1 MKDLNLKDINL
12 TAEEKAT
19 LLLRKL
25 YQEKGFKKFNMAR
38 FEEYGFYASN
48 RDFLTGDKVLTF
60 TDLDGRLLAL
70 KPDITLSIIKYT
82 KGSEEEKLYYVE
94 NVYREDKGSNNF
106 TEVSQVGLEYIGNI
120 GAPEISEVLDMAAI
134 SLELIDDVGTKLK
147 LAFEWNMHGGV
158 GIDLVAMSVNDVL
171 YKVIQIICTLQ

>member
-60 TDLDGRLLAL
+60 TDLDGRLLVL

-82 KGSEEEKLYYVE
+82 KGSEEEKLYYE
-94 NVYREDKGSNNF
+94 
-106 TEVSQVGLEYIGNI
+106 IGR
-120 GAPEISEVLDMAAI
+120 AHV
-134 SLELIDDVGTKLK
+134 
-147 LAFEWNMHGGV
+147 
-158 GIDLVAMSVNDVL
+158 
-171 YKVIQIICTLQ
+171 